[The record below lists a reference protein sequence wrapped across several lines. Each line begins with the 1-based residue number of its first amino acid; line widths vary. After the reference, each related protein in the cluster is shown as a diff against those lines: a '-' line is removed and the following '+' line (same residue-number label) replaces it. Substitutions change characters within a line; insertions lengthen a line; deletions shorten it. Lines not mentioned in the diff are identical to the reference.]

1 MNTEN
6 YLKGMEQFWTGES
19 NQWNLQNKNPVV
31 GNYWEHES
39 FPDYDT
45 VLFDGIETAGKIG
58 LDFGCGPGR
67 CIIRFR
73 DRFKRIDG
81 VDISEK
87 NLENTKLHLGSIG
100 LPVDMNLYK
109 TNGKDLDM
117 ILDNVYDIVYSVI
130 CIRHINLYSARQRV
144 FEEIFRVLK
153 PGGWFTFQVGY
164 GDRTKEVVDYYNEK
178 ENYSWGDWKNDDLER
193 FKNDVMKYGFV
204 NWKHEIRDVCQ
215 DNHLKWIWC
224 KVQKPLD

>member
-1 MNTEN
+1 
-6 YLKGMEQFWTGES
+6 MEDFWTGES

-45 VLFDGIETAGKIG
+45 VLFDGIETEGKIA

-87 NLENTKLHLGSIG
+87 NLENARLHLNSIG

-117 ILDNVYDIVYSVI
+117 ILNDTYDIVYSVI
-130 CIRHINLYSARQRV
+130 CIQHINLYSARQRV

-153 PGGWFTFQVGY
+153 PGGYFTFQVGF
-164 GDRTKEVVDYYNEK
+164 GERSKEVVDYYNEI
-178 ENYSWGDWKNDDLER
+178 ENYSWGDWRNDDLER
-193 FKNDVMKYGFV
+193 FQNDVMKYGFI
-204 NWKHEIRDVCQ
+204 NWKHEIRNVCT
-215 DNHLKWIWC
+215 DNHRFWLWA